1 MKGAGCGMEFRGID
15 AMAGWGGRQA
25 ERRDEY
31 EKLAREM
38 LDQVCASV
46 CLFAYEN
53 LNLDVDQGGLQPV
66 HFRI

>member
-1 MKGAGCGMEFRGID
+1 MEFRGID

-46 CLFAYEN
+46 CVFA
-53 LNLDVDQGGLQPV
+53 
-66 HFRI
+66 